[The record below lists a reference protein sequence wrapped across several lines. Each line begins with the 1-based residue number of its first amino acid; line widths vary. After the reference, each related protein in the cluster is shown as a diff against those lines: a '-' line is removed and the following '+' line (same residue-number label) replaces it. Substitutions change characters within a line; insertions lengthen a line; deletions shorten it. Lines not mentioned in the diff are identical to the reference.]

1 MFKILTFSLAFFILY
16 AGGLLGQ
23 NETKDPDLAVFELS
37 DMLKKL
43 DESGRPWTPVMQG
56 QNVLTGV
63 YRLKAGTEDKQSPH
77 ASDEVYYAVS
87 GKAKFRVGEEVFEV
101 KAGSILFVKAQAV
114 HQFFDIEE
122 DLVLVVFFD
131 K

>member
-1 MFKILTFSLAFFILY
+1 MYKTLTFSLVFFLFFSS
-16 AGGLLGQ
+16 AMFGQ
-23 NETKDPDLAVFELS
+23 EEKSDPDLATFELS

-77 ASDEVYYAVS
+77 ATDEVYYAVS
-87 GKAKFRVGEEVFEV
+87 GKAKFRVGEEVVEV
-101 KAGSILFVKAQAV
+101 KAGSILFVKAQAS

>member
-1 MFKILTFSLAFFILY
+1 MYKTLTFSLVFFLFFSSAMI
-16 AGGLLGQ
+16 GQ
-23 NETKDPDLAVFELS
+23 EEKSDPDLATFELS

-77 ASDEVYYAVS
+77 ATDEVYYAVS
-87 GKAKFRVGEEVFEV
+87 GKAKFRVGEEVVEV
-101 KAGSILFVKAQAV
+101 KAGSILFVKAEAS